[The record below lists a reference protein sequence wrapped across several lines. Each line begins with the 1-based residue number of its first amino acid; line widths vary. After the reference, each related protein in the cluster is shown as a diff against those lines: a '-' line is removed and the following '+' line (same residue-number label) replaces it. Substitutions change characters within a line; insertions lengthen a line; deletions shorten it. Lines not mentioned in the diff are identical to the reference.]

1 MDTQTRKTSNLAL
14 TAGLIA
20 AGLLLFAAMLGWS
33 RFGADILLNAVPGV
47 FEHAATIAAICRLAQ
62 DTRF

>member
-33 RFGADILLNAVPGV
+33 RFGADILLNAASAGLSWC
-47 FEHAATIAAICRLAQ
+47 F
-62 DTRF
+62 